1 MSRRIKEN
9 TTTTTVSQVQK
20 PTNYSEQIVRIGRR
34 GETKEYVTKKY
45 QQPTRV
51 VQTETKYDPK
61 TGASQKITSTSYR
74 PEAKVVTETRRYGT
88 PTETTTTTTKYQPP
102 TTSTQVTET
111 RRKYGPNS
119 STEQT
124 TTTKTTQVTE
134 TRRKYG
140 PTPTTQTQ
148 TTTTT
153 SKYQP
158 SSTST
163 QVTETRR
170 KYGPVSTST
179 KETTTTTTT
188 TTTKYPPITTTQVTE
203 SRRKYEPVTVST
215 NQTTSLRSRG
225 ANLQPSTQGDTR
237 IKIGPSSNTQNEE
250 FVTVPLK
257 VTEIKT
263 RYGPDSKTSKQVTY
277 TTYQPTRAKPI
288 TDNYIDEDNDDFV
301 VSEKRSEKYVNDNG
315 KEKKEVT
322 VETTTADGTK
332 KREYRRFYAG
342 KK

>member
-1 MSRRIKEN
+1 MSRRIQEN
-9 TTTTTVSQVQK
+9 TTTTTVSKVQK
-20 PTNYSEQIVRIGRR
+20 PTNYSEQIVRIGHR
-34 GETKEYVTKKY
+34 GDTKEYVTKKY

-61 TGASQKITSTSYR
+61 TGASQRIISTSFQ
-74 PEAKVVTETRRYGT
+74 PEAKIVTETRRLGA

-111 RRKYGPNS
+111 RRKYGPTS
-119 STEQT
+119 STQQTT

-140 PTPTTQTQ
+140 PTSTAQT

-158 SSTST
+158 ASTST

-170 KYGPVSTST
+170 KYGPLSSST

-188 TTTKYPPITTTQVTE
+188 TKYQPSTTTQVTE
-203 SRRKYEPVTVST
+203 SRRKYEPVSAST
-215 NQTTSLRSRG
+215 NQTTSLRSKY
-225 ANLQPSTQGDTR
+225 ANLQPSTQGDTK
-237 IKIGPSSNTQNEE
+237 IKIGPSSNTQKED

-257 VTEIKT
+257 VTEVKT

-277 TTYQPTRAKPI
+277 TTYQPGRAKPI
-288 TDNYIDEDNDDFV
+288 TDNYVDEDNDVFV